1 MSTETVKICD
11 IQNCG
16 KVAHH
21 TLDYFTIAVRD
32 INQERQ
38 RAEDGLHLWTS
49 IGVDLCGGHEHEYR
63 TSLPELK
70 LNQMRE
76 VA

>member
-21 TLDYFTIAVRD
+21 TLEYFTVAVRD
-32 INQERQ
+32 INQARQ
-38 RAEDGLHLWTS
+38 RAEDGC
-49 IGVDLCGGHEHEYR
+49 IYGP
-63 TSLPELK
+63 LP
-70 LNQMRE
+70 
-76 VA
+76 A